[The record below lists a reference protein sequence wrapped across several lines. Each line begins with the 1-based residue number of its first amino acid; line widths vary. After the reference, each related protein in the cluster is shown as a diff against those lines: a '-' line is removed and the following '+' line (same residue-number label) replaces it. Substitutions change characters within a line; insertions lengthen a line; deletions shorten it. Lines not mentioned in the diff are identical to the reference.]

1 MKNNKNWIQFNI
13 SPLEV
18 SIKNIKIMGFVQYF
32 TTRGL
37 NKEQKN
43 LFPVT
48 LHLKIII
55 ICLIKYR

>member
-43 LFPVT
+43 LSQ
-48 LHLKIII
+48 
-55 ICLIKYR
+55 

>member
-37 NKEQKN
+37 NKEQKK
-43 LFPVT
+43 FVPSDPPFKDHY
-48 LHLKIII
+48 HLSDQ
-55 ICLIKYR
+55 R

>member
-37 NKEQKN
+37 NKEQKK

-55 ICLIKYR
+55 ICLIKDR